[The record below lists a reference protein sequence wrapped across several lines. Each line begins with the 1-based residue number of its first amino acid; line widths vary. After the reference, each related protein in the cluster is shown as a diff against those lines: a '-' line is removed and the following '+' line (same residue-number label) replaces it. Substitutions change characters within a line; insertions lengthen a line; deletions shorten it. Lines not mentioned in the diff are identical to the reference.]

1 MKISSRTIYG
11 LRVLFQLAMHGERG
25 ELARCSVIAQKQDI
39 AAATLDQVMVILKKA
54 GLVRAQR
61 GRKGGYTLA
70 SPPAQITLL
79 AVLEAFEGPVNI
91 AAGEATQGRFAN
103 HATTAA
109 WQMLGKEFCTQASAT
124 TLADIIAN
132 QREKMT
138 DFVI

>member
-1 MKISSRTIYG
+1 MRVSSRTVYG
-11 LRVLFQLAMHGERG
+11 LRVLYQLAIHGERG

-39 AAATLDQVMVILKKA
+39 ATATLDQVMVILKKA

-70 SPPAQITLL
+70 DTPDKITLL
-79 AVLEAFEGPVNI
+79 AVIEAFEGRTDI
-91 AAGEATQGRFAN
+91 AAGEATRGRFAN

-109 WQMLGKEFCTQASAT
+109 WQALGEGFIQQATAT